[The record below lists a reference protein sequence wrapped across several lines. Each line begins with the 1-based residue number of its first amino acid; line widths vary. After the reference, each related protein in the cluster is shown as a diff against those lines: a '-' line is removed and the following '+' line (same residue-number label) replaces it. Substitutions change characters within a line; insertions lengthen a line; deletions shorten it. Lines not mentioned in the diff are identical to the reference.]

1 MKLKEP
7 IEIIKQKQIIEEEKL
22 YLANLEKRLITN
34 KEKMFQLRLRTDDD
48 RVYFCGRTERVKED
62 NDYHN
67 KKNDK
72 TVWLP
77 DPTIREIDDT
87 VTSLRLNM
95 NILRNMQGKIISRI
109 PRFECDDQ
117 DDQDEEE

>member
-22 YLANLEKRLITN
+22 YLTNLEKRLINN

-48 RVYFCGRTERVKED
+48 RVYFCGKTERVKED

-109 PRFECDDQ
+109 PRFACDEDN
-117 DDQDEEE
+117 EEEIEE

>member
-22 YLANLEKRLITN
+22 YLTNLEKRLLTN

-48 RVYFCGRTERVKED
+48 RVYFCGKTERVKED

-117 DDQDEEE
+117 DEESEE

>member
-48 RVYFCGRTERVKED
+48 RVYFCGKTERVKED

-109 PRFECDDQ
+109 PRFACDEDN
-117 DDQDEEE
+117 EEEIEE